1 MISFMTLGVG
11 ISFTWLW
18 LLIAVTFAVIE
29 AMTLGIVS
37 IWFAIGALVAMLVA
51 FLVDSFII
59 QLLVFLAVSLILVAT
74 TRKVAMDKLKIG
86 RTKTNIDELIGK
98 EAVVIKA
105 IEPYMAGEVKL
116 DGKIWRAVSES
127 KRVYQVD
134 EIVVVLRIEGVTIIT
149 K

>member
-29 AMTLGIVS
+29 TMTLGIVS

>member
-98 EAVVIKA
+98 EAVVIKD
-105 IEPYMAGEVKL
+105 IQPYMAGEVKL

>member
-1 MISFMTLGVG
+1 MISFMNLGVG

-18 LLIAVTFAVIE
+18 FLVAVTFGLIE

-51 FLVDSFII
+51 FIIDSFMI

-86 RTKTNIDELIGK
+86 RIKTNIDELIGK
-98 EAVVIKA
+98 EAVVIKD

-116 DGKIWRAVSES
+116 DGKVWRAVSES
-127 KRVYQVD
+127 KQVYKVD
-134 EIVVVLRIEGVTIIT
+134 EVVIVLRIEGVTIIT

>member
-59 QLLVFLAVSLILVAT
+59 QLLFFFSRLINFS
-74 TRKVAMDKLKIG
+74 RDYPKG
-86 RTKTNIDELIGK
+86 S
-98 EAVVIKA
+98 
-105 IEPYMAGEVKL
+105 
-116 DGKIWRAVSES
+116 DG
-127 KRVYQVD
+127 
-134 EIVVVLRIEGVTIIT
+134 
-149 K
+149 

>member
-51 FLVDSFII
+51 FLVDSFIV

-98 EAVVIKA
+98 EAVVIKD
-105 IEPYMAGEVKL
+105 IQPYMAGEVKL

-127 KRVYQVD
+127 KRVYKVD

>member
-127 KRVYQVD
+127 KRVYKVD

>member
-1 MISFMTLGVG
+1 MEMKNGAQSVTLIPGRKIILSAGVG
-11 ISFTWLW
+11 
-18 LLIAVTFAVIE
+18 
-29 AMTLGIVS
+29 
-37 IWFAIGALVAMLVA
+37 
-51 FLVDSFII
+51 
-59 QLLVFLAVSLILVAT
+59 
-74 TRKVAMDKLKIG
+74 
-86 RTKTNIDELIGK
+86 KTNIDELIGK

>member
-1 MISFMTLGVG
+1 MISFMNLGVG

-18 LLIAVTFAVIE
+18 LLVAVTFGLIE

-37 IWFAIGALVAMLVA
+37 IWFAIGALGAMLVA
-51 FLVDSFII
+51 FIIDSFMI

-86 RTKTNIDELIGK
+86 RIKTNIDELIAK
-98 EAVVIKA
+98 EAVVIKD

-116 DGKIWRAVSES
+116 GGKVWRAVSES
-127 KRVYQVD
+127 KQVYKVDQV
-134 EIVVVLRIEGVTIIT
+134 VVVLRIEGVTIIT

>member
-1 MISFMTLGVG
+1 MNLGVG

-18 LLIAVTFAVIE
+18 LLVAVTFGLIE

-37 IWFAIGALVAMLVA
+37 IWFAIGALGAMLVA
-51 FLVDSFII
+51 SIVDSFMI

-86 RTKTNIDELIGK
+86 RIKTNIDELIGK
-98 EAVVIKA
+98 EAVVIKD

-116 DGKIWRAVSES
+116 DGKVWRAVSES
-127 KRVYQVD
+127 KQVYKVD
-134 EIVVVLRIEGVTIIT
+134 EVVVVLRIEGVTIIT

>member
-1 MISFMTLGVG
+1 MTLGVG

-29 AMTLGIVS
+29 TMTLGIVS

>member
-1 MISFMTLGVG
+1 MSSFMNLGVG

-18 LLIAVTFAVIE
+18 LLVAVTFGLIE

-37 IWFAIGALVAMLVA
+37 IWFAIGALGAMLVA
-51 FLVDSFII
+51 FIVDSFMI

-86 RTKTNIDELIGK
+86 RIKTNIDELIGK
-98 EAVVIKA
+98 EAVVIKD

-116 DGKIWRAVSES
+116 DGKVWRAVSES
-127 KRVYQVD
+127 KQVYKVD
-134 EIVVVLRIEGVTIIT
+134 EVVVVLRIEGVTIIT

>member
-51 FLVDSFII
+51 FLVDSFIV

-98 EAVVIKA
+98 EAVVIKD
-105 IEPYMAGEVKL
+105 IQPYMAGEVKL

>member
-1 MISFMTLGVG
+1 
-11 ISFTWLW
+11 
-18 LLIAVTFAVIE
+18 
-29 AMTLGIVS
+29 
-37 IWFAIGALVAMLVA
+37 
-51 FLVDSFII
+51 
-59 QLLVFLAVSLILVAT
+59 
-74 TRKVAMDKLKIG
+74 MDKLKIG

-127 KRVYQVD
+127 KRVYKVD